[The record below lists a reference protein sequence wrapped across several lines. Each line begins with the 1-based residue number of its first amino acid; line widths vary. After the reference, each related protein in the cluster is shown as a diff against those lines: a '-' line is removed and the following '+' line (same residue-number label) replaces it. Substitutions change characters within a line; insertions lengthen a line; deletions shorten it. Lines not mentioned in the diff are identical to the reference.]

1 MKLRYEN
8 ENAENVTSISRRPTS
23 QHDQKHTKHNATRLN
38 KTNTFAAR
46 SYPIDRDHLIK
57 KEQKKRENRKCDD
70 DREEKSQ
77 LKKNPMYKMNV
88 AIIDLPNVRENCAY
102 LIVQRIV
109 TIFSY
114 YVV

>member
-1 MKLRYEN
+1 MRRR
-8 ENAENVTSISRRPTS
+8 SRR
-23 QHDQKHTKHNATRLN
+23 
-38 KTNTFAAR
+38 
-46 SYPIDRDHLIK
+46 
-57 KEQKKRENRKCDD
+57 
-70 DREEKSQ
+70 EESIEE
-77 LKKNPMYKMNV
+77 NPMYKMNV